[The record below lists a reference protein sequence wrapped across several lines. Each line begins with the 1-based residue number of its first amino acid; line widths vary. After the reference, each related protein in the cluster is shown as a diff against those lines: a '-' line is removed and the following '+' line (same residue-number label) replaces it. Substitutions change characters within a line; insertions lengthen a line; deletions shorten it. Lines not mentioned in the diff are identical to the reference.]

1 VNINEIKIKNNTKQ
15 LLKIL
20 IFRPDT
26 ILDIGFGNGYL
37 LRRLA
42 KQNLFVL
49 LQEKVKIHKADIGVN
64 DYGRKIRKNMVG

>member
-1 VNINEIKIKNNTKQ
+1 MNYQNQKQYKTIIENIDIQTTG
-15 LLKIL
+15 
-20 IFRPDT
+20 T